1 MSPPRAPGTISGMRR
16 RWPVPTGLLLLSAVP
31 VAAGAFRVTQLS
43 TGAAVTPA
51 NERFFADPAP
61 VVVHIVTVT
70 VFCVVGAFQ
79 FMPRRDTGMA
89 RPAWHRVTG
98 RILVPAGLGAAL
110 SGLWLS
116 LFFPRPD
123 DVGTLVTVLRLWFG
137 TAMAAAIVLGVV
149 AVRRRD
155 FAAHRAWMVR
165 GYAIGLGAGTQAFTH
180 AVFIAAAGPVDPTG
194 KAFAMLAGWL
204 VNVAVAEYAI
214 RRSTYSKKPMGVA
227 R

>member
-1 MSPPRAPGTISGMRR
+1 MTRVARGGTIVGMTR
-16 RWPVPTGLLLLSAVP
+16 RWLVPTGLLLLSAVP
-31 VAAGAFRVTQLS
+31 VAAGAFRVAQLS
-43 TGAAVTPA
+43 TGAAVTPDNA
-51 NERFFADPAP
+51 RFADDPVP

-79 FMPRRDTGMA
+79 FVPLRGNGVR

-123 DVGTLVTVLRLWFG
+123 DVGTLVTAFRLVFG
-137 TAMAAAIVLGVV
+137 AAMAGSVVLGLV

-155 FAAHRAWMVR
+155 FAGHRAWMIR
-165 GYAIGLGAGTQAFTH
+165 GYAIGVGAGTQAFTH
-180 AVFIAAAGPVDPTG
+180 AVFIATAGPVDRTG

-204 VNVAVAEYAI
+204 VNLAVAEVVI
-214 RRSTYSKKPMGVA
+214 RGEAHRKSLMGAA

>member
-1 MSPPRAPGTISGMRR
+1 M
-16 RWPVPTGLLLLSAVP
+16 
-31 VAAGAFRVTQLS
+31 
-43 TGAAVTPA
+43 
-51 NERFFADPAP
+51 
-61 VVVHIVTVT
+61 
-70 VFCVVGAFQ
+70 
-79 FMPRRDTGMA
+79 
-89 RPAWHRVTG
+89 
-98 RILVPAGLGAAL
+98 PAGLGAAL

-123 DVGTLVTVLRLWFG
+123 DVGTVVTVLRLVFG

-155 FAAHRAWMVR
+155 VAGHRAWMVR

-180 AVFIAAAGPVDPTG
+180 AVFIAAAGPVDRTG

-204 VNVAVAEYAI
+204 INVAVAEYAI
-214 RRSTYSKKPMGVA
+214 RRPAHPRKLMGAA